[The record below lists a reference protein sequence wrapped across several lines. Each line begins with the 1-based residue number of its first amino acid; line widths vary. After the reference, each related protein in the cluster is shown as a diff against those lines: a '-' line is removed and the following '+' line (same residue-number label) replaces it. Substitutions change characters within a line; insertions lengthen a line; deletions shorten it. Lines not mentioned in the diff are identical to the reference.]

1 MHASCAAPAAP
12 VAVPR
17 VDAVLALVIVLLD
30 VEAGCVTRSLSCSCA
45 PFSGAHS
52 LPAFLVDC
60 AAAVAEAVAE
70 AVAAAPPLTPRAVR
84 GMSSSS
90 AFNCQALTSSFILS
104 ATFAAATNNGSLC
117 FPPPCSSTFAPPVTA
132 TTVPDAAAQRVT
144 REGAPSESRSVPS
157 VRESSKA
164 VVGGARCSSA
174 STSLSVTQPRPAVA
188 CHKSFHLS
196 KMPL

>member
-1 MHASCAAPAAP
+1 M
-12 VAVPR
+12 AVPR

-84 GMSSSS
+84 GMSSSTLHVY
-90 AFNCQALTSSFILS
+90 AR
-104 ATFAAATNNGSLC
+104 GSG
-117 FPPPCSSTFAPPVTA
+117 
-132 TTVPDAAAQRVT
+132 RGRERK
-144 REGAPSESRSVPS
+144 REGE
-157 VRESSKA
+157 REREGERGERK
-164 VVGGARCSSA
+164 
-174 STSLSVTQPRPAVA
+174 
-188 CHKSFHLS
+188 
-196 KMPL
+196 